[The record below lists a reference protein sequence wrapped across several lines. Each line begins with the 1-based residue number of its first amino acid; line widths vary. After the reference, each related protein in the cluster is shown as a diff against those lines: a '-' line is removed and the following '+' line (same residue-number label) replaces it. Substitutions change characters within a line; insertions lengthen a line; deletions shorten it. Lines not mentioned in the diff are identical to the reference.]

1 MTVEQLTEKTMQHEA
16 KLAAH
21 DEELKTLFQRQGELQ
36 TLAKS
41 TQDLA
46 ISVRD
51 LAGKL
56 NDVDER
62 LETIED
68 DKKKKG
74 FAIWQIAVS
83 AILGGALTYLV
94 TLALQH

>member
-1 MTVEQLTEKTMQHEA
+1 MNLEQLTEKTVAHEA

-21 DEELKTLFQRQGELQ
+21 DEELKTLFRRQDELQ

-46 ISVRD
+46 ISVRE

-56 NDVDER
+56 KDVDGR
-62 LETIED
+62 LETIEE

-94 TLALQH
+94 TLALH

>member
-1 MTVEQLTEKTMQHEA
+1 MNLEQLTNKTVEHEA

-21 DEELKTLFQRQGELQ
+21 EEELKTLFRRQDELQ
-36 TLAKS
+36 VLAKS

-62 LETIED
+62 LESIEV
-68 DKKKKG
+68 DKQKKS

-94 TLALQH
+94 TIALQ